1 MNWLLI
7 FIGGGLGAVLRYLI
21 TFLVGKTEGH
31 SFPFNTF
38 LVNIMGCFV
47 IGLLLSYHLKFKIPE
62 TSYLFLVVG
71 VLGGFTTFSSFGLE
85 FVQLFK
91 NGHISLALTY
101 ALLSNLIGIGLAFAA
116 YQLVK

>member
-7 FIGGGLGAVLRYLI
+7 FFGGGLGAVLRYLF
-21 TFLVGKTEGH
+21 TFFLGKTDGN

-38 LVNIMGCFV
+38 FVNILGCFL
-47 IGLLLSYHLKFKIPE
+47 IGLVFSYFLKTRITE
-62 TSYLFLVVG
+62 SVYIFLAVG

-85 FVQLFK
+85 FVQLLK
-91 NGHISLALTY
+91 NDHLSLAIVYVLLT
-101 ALLSNLIGIGLAFAA
+101 NLIGIGLLFGA